1 MSRTG
6 RLGIAAIF
14 CVLLPLLASCNA
26 GNHVYQPRP
35 GIEFRLGQYQADPG
49 LQAIALPASTHLAY
63 LRPGLVLG
71 SRDIEYISSR
81 QSDDGRWVVDFVFTA
96 EGGRRMQQTTEANVG
111 HAMAIMVN
119 DKLISFSVISGVIGN
134 RLEQSA
140 DSAVSAHAMIE
151 QLTVR
156 H

>member
-14 CVLLPLLASCNA
+14 CVLLLVLASCDGGSRA
-26 GNHVYQPRP
+26 YQPRP
-35 GIEFRLGQYQADPG
+35 GIEFRLGQYQAEPG
-49 LQAIALPASTHLAY
+49 LQAIALPARPDPGY
-63 LRPGLVLG
+63 LHPGIVLG
-71 SRDIEYISSR
+71 SRDIEYIRSR
-81 QSDDGRWVVDFVFTA
+81 QSNNGLWAVDFVFTA

-134 RLEQSA
+134 RLELSA
-140 DSAVSAHAMIE
+140 DSAASAQALIE
-151 QLTVR
+151 QLSSE